1 MSEKQIYEEIARVH
15 QTGGSAALVTVV
27 ATSGSTPRK
36 AGAKMLVFPDG
47 RTIGTIGGGCIDRRV
62 YSEVARVFAEGHPRL
77 CRYELDGEVAA
88 EMGMI
93 CGGRMEVFVERI
105 DAEPRV
111 VLFGGGHVGKTL
123 AHLCALVGFKVT
135 VVDDREEFARPDR
148 FPDAHEVICEDFSR
162 AGERVARYGAP
173 FVVAIT
179 RGHSHDQE
187 VLEQVLRERIRYVGL
202 LGSKHKISA
211 LFHSLVRAGFSEER
225 IAEIHTPV
233 GLDLGA
239 QTPEEIA
246 LAICAEL
253 VAVRYGR
260 SGGPLCE
267 ATNPPRGRPL
277 PEEEKV
283 TAAAAA
289 GTGTAAAGTAAAAA
303 GTAAAAAAGT
313 AAAAAGT
320 GTAAAGTAAA
330 ARDPERVAPCGSAA
344 CAAPED
350 EER

>member
-1 MSEKQIYEEIARVH
+1 MSEKRIYDEIVRLH
-15 QTGGSAALVTVV
+15 QTGGAAALVTVV

-47 RTIGTIGGGCIDRRV
+47 RTVGTIGGGCIDRRV
-62 YSEVARVFAEGHPRL
+62 YSEVARVFEEGRPRL

-123 AHLCALVGFKVT
+123 AHLCVLVGFKVT
-135 VVDDREEFARPDR
+135 VVDDREEFARRER
-148 FPDAHEVICEDFSR
+148 FPDAHEVVCEDFAR

-173 FVVAIT
+173 FVVVIT

-187 VLEQVLRERIRYVGL
+187 VLEQVLREKTRYVGL

-211 LFHSLVRAGFSEER
+211 LFHSLVKAGFPEEQV
-225 IAEIHTPV
+225 AEVRTPV
-233 GLDLGA
+233 GLDIGA

-260 SGGPLCE
+260 PGGSLCD
-267 ATNPPRGRPL
+267 AKQPPRGRPL
-277 PEEEKV
+277 PEEEKLPAA
-283 TAAAAA
+283 TAEGAVVEPQAEDA
-289 GTGTAAAGTAAAAA
+289 G
-303 GTAAAAAAGT
+303 
-313 AAAAAGT
+313 
-320 GTAAAGTAAA
+320 
-330 ARDPERVAPCGSAA
+330 S
-344 CAAPED
+344 
-350 EER
+350 